1 MKKCKTQN
9 CENLVKNSYQLC
21 YDCNQKLDTSRAE
34 PCMSFCHKVSK
45 VSFFNSVER
54 MSDGLTNA
62 STDYK
67 KDSIPKTV
75 RNCLWINYF
84 KENQREGKCQCCLRE
99 TISISNFHAGH
110 IQAEINGGK
119 TTLENLKPICQL
131 CNLSMAKHN
140 MDDFIKKYNLHHG
153 LE

>member
-1 MKKCKTQN
+1 MKKCNSQN
-9 CENLVKNSYQLC
+9 CKNLVKNSYQLC
-21 YDCNQKLDTSRAE
+21 YDCNQKLDTS
-34 PCMSFCHKVSK
+34 
-45 VSFFNSVER
+45 
-54 MSDGLTNA
+54 TNA

-131 CNLSMAKHN
+131 CNSSMAKHN

-153 LE
+153 LSSSSII

>member
-1 MKKCKTQN
+1 MKKCNSQN
-9 CENLVKNSYQLC
+9 CKNLVKNSYQLC
-21 YDCNQKLDTSRAE
+21 YDCNQKLDVEKTSDVQ
-34 PCMSFCHKVSK
+34 S
-45 VSFFNSVER
+45 
-54 MSDGLTNA
+54 TT
-62 STDYK
+62 TDYK

-131 CNLSMAKHN
+131 CNSSMAKHN

-153 LE
+153 LSSSSII

>member
-1 MKKCKTQN
+1 MKKCNSQN
-9 CENLVKNSYQLC
+9 CKNLVKNSYQLC
-21 YDCNQKLDTSRAE
+21 YDCNQKLDVEKTSDVQ
-34 PCMSFCHKVSK
+34 S
-45 VSFFNSVER
+45 
-54 MSDGLTNA
+54 TT
-62 STDYK
+62 TDYK

-131 CNLSMAKHN
+131 CNSSMAKHN

-153 LE
+153 LSSSSMI

>member
-1 MKKCKTQN
+1 MKKCNSQN
-9 CENLVKNSYQLC
+9 CKNLVKNSYQLC
-21 YDCNQKLDTSRAE
+21 YDCNQKLE
-34 PCMSFCHKVSK
+34 VS
-45 VSFFNSVER
+45 S
-54 MSDGLTNA
+54 TT
-62 STDYK
+62 TDYK